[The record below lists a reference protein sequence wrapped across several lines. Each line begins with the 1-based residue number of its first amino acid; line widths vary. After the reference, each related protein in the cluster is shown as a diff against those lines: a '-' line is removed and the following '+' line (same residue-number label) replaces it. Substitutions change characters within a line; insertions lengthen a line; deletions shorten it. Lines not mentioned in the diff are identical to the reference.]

1 MIYKN
6 YKLILFFI
14 VTGIFLYFSAGKY
27 EKFSMQK
34 SISACA
40 IAATK
45 LNKDITPKEAREIC
59 EKEVKNK

>member
-6 YKLILFFI
+6 YKLILFFLI
-14 VTGIFLYFSAGKY
+14 TGIFLYYSADKY
-27 EKFSMQK
+27 EKFSIQK

-45 LNKDITPKEAREIC
+45 LNKDITPKQAREIC
-59 EKEVKNK
+59 EKEIQR